1 MRKLDAFWIA
11 AALAVAIAGGPAVA
25 KMRLIGTI
33 AIPGEPL
40 ESYDISYIDQKTNQ
54 LYLADRSNKGI
65 DIFDLKTSN
74 FVGRVAGFVG
84 FTTGNGNAGPN
95 GVTTANNGTEV
106 WAGDGDSTVKV
117 IDLKTMKIVD
127 TISTGGKKR
136 ADEVGYDPKNQVFI
150 VANDADEPPFVTLIS
165 TKPGHKIIG
174 KIVFEHATDGIEQSQ
189 YNPDDGM
196 FYVDI
201 PVLDKD
207 KTKGAL
213 AVIDPKTAKLVK
225 MIPVDNCIPHGLAIG
240 KQGKMFLG
248 CNAGGAR
255 SGLPGQLTVV
265 DARQGKVIAEIKGPG
280 GSDESGVNNKID
292 QYYSALGNNPGGPV
306 LAVVDAKTNA
316 LLQLV
321 PTAPGAHSVAASEFN
336 NRVYVPSGNKT
347 PAGPGPCGGCILVFG
362 PE

>member
-1 MRKLDAFWIA
+1 MRNLNGLCVIA
-11 AALAVAIAGGPAVA
+11 AFAGALACGPAIA

-33 AIPGEPL
+33 AIPGAPL
-40 ESYDISYIDQKTNQ
+40 ESYDISYVDQATNR
-54 LYLADRSNKGI
+54 LYLADRTNKSV
-65 DIFDLKTSN
+65 DIFDVKSSAY
-74 FVGRVAGFVG
+74 VGRVAGFVG
-84 FTTGNGNAGPN
+84 FTGVNDAAGPN

-106 WAGDGDSTVKV
+106 WAGDGDSTIKV
-117 IDLKTMKIVD
+117 IDLKQMKVID

-136 ADEVGYDPKNQVFI
+136 ADEVAYDPKDQVFI
-150 VANDADEPPFVTLIS
+150 VANDADEPPFLTLVS

-174 KIVFEHATDGIEQSQ
+174 KVVFEHATDGIEQPQ
-189 YNPDDGM
+189 FNPDDGM

-201 PVLDKD
+201 PQLDKE

-248 CNAGGAR
+248 CNAGSKR
-255 SGLPGQLTVV
+255 TGLPGQLSVV

-292 QYYSALGNNPGGPV
+292 QYYSALGNHPDGPV
-306 LAVVDAKTNA
+306 LAVVDAKTNT
-316 LLQLV
+316 LLELA
-321 PTAPGAHSVAASEFN
+321 PTAAGAHSVAASEFN
-336 NRVYVPSGNKT
+336 NRVYVP
-347 PAGPGPCGGCILVFG
+347 AGKAAPCGGCVLVFG